1 MARKVLVVVT
11 STGKLGD
18 TGRRTGVHF
27 DELATPYY
35 ALQDAGFEVEIAST
49 QGGEAPVD
57 NQKPRGENP
66 ANVERFLDDQYALA
80 KLRLTKRLDHVA
92 AEGYAALVLPG
103 GHGTMWDFPED
114 ERLARLV
121 TGMVEAGT
129 PVAAV
134 CHGPAALV
142 GARRSDGAPLVQG
155 RRVNCFSDAEERHV
169 ELDGVVP
176 FLLESKLRELG
187 AEVETA
193 ENFQPLVVEDGPL
206 LTGQNPMSAQPLAE
220 RLRDRLKNAESE
232 KAA

>member
-35 ALQDAGFEVEIAST
+35 ALEDAGFEVEIAST

-57 NQKPRGENP
+57 NQQPRGENP

-80 KLRLTKRLDHVA
+80 KLRLTKRLDQVL
-92 AEGYAALVLPG
+92 AEGYLAVYLPG
-103 GHGTMWDFPED
+103 GHGTMWDLPHD
-114 ERLARLV
+114 ERLGQLLA
-121 TGMVEAGT
+121 GMHEAGK

-134 CHGPAALV
+134 CHGPAGFV
-142 GARRSDGAPLVQG
+142 GVTRADGQPLVQG
-155 RRVNCFSDAEERHV
+155 KTVNCFTDEEEQAV

-187 AEVETA
+187 ASVETA
-193 ENFQPLVVEDGPL
+193 DKFTAKVVEDGNL
-206 LTGQNPMSAQPLAE
+206 ITGQNPMSAQPLAE